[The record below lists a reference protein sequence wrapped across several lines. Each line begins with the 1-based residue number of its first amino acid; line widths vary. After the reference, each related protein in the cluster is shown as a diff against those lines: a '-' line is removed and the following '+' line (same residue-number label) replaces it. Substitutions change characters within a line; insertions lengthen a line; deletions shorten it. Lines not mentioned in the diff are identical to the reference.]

1 MTHMFRRLSLSL
13 LFAALLCAGGLQSNS
28 AQNNAKPA
36 DNAPKR
42 RLGVVNEYT
51 VKPGMLTPYL
61 QWVEKEVHP
70 MFVKAGAKES
80 YLFTNVYATTS
91 RSVVT
96 HLEVHDSFAAIRAR
110 NDAFSKNNSKEA
122 LDAYQAKARELVQ
135 ETHSY
140 VIEFLPDL
148 TWMNPKLKA
157 PPLYW
162 VTTERFVA
170 IGRTRDYE
178 AYMKNDWIPLEKKA
192 GTNGRQVARLRYGGD
207 NYRYFSFGFYNDLTE
222 LDQPNKLTQA
232 AGGPEASAK
241 IQQKLEGIV
250 QHSANRI
257 LRLRPECSIIPALTT
272 AAK

>member
-1 MTHMFRRLSLSL
+1 MKSATVRKSL
-13 LFAALLCAGGLQSNS
+13 LFVFSLLLLTATSF

-42 RLGVVNEYT
+42 RFGVVNEYT
-51 VKPGMLTPYL
+51 VRPGMMTPYL
-61 QWVEKEVHP
+61 QWVEKEVYS
-70 MFVKAGAKES
+70 MFVKAGIKES
-80 YLFTNVYATTS
+80 YLLTNVYATTS

-110 NDAFSKNNSKEA
+110 NDALAKTTARKRWMP
-122 LDAYQAKARELVQ
+122 YQAKAREFVQ

-140 VIEFLPDL
+140 VIEFLPEL
-148 TWMNPKLKA
+148 SWMNPKLKSTQ
-157 PPLYW
+157 PYW
-162 VTTERFVA
+162 VITERFIA
-170 IGRTRDYE
+170 TGRTRDYE

-192 GTNGRQVARLRYGGD
+192 DTNGRQVARLRYGGD
-207 NYRYFSFGFYNDLTE
+207 SYRYFSFRFNNDLTE
-222 LDQPNKLTQA
+222 LDLPGKLTQA
-232 AGGPEASAK
+232 AGGPEAYAK
-241 IQQKLEGIV
+241 IQQKLVGIM